1 LYSFSNKNETDTDGG
16 RACTVIYIVG
26 ATIVTINVL
35 VCRPDG
41 SQSMEQREVADDYLA
56 VKEEPTDE
64 QQQ

>member
-1 LYSFSNKNETDTDGG
+1 LW
-16 RACTVIYIVG
+16 AAIYRKYFQKG

>member
-1 LYSFSNKNETDTDGG
+1 MAG